1 MNNITFNLFKIVT
14 VAQLSNWAINYVNI
28 QNFPIQ
34 FWLCTKKINTYFYFW
49 MLFIARIY
57 LISNSW
63 NCLMRLISNLL

>member
-34 FWLCTKKINTYFYFW
+34 FWLCTKNQHLFLFLDVVYRSHLPDFKFLELFNETYY
-49 MLFIARIY
+49 
-57 LISNSW
+57 
-63 NCLMRLISNLL
+63 

>member
-28 QNFPIQ
+28 QNFPFNFGYVQ
-34 FWLCTKKINTYFYFW
+34 KINTYFYFW

-63 NCLMRLISNLL
+63 NGLMRLISNLL